1 MSFGGLRVLSLER
14 LLGIAAEMDLED
26 GVRAACRRMVIAS
39 VGPTPSEMQAEF
51 GLPAD
56 FEPTH
61 PKMGLLMNET
71 AQQARRILQSKQ

>member
-1 MSFGGLRVLSLER
+1 
-14 LLGIAAEMDLED
+14 
-26 GVRAACRRMVIAS
+26 MVIAS

-61 PKMGLLMNET
+61 PKMGLLVNET
-71 AQQARRILQSKQ
+71 AQQALRILQSKQ